1 MELQRIQQQPS
12 SAKYASSICGLGLC
26 RYMNWTAQL
35 KMAMVAVT
43 SQAIYLF
50 HTQYKM
56 FPNWQMLQ
64 DGVLS

>member
-1 MELQRIQQQPS
+1 
-12 SAKYASSICGLGLC
+12 
-26 RYMNWTAQL
+26 MNWTAQL